1 VESGRGGVK
10 EAGLGCNWR
19 QAVGRDTFPTCA
31 ACVSAGTQTLI
42 PRSMATRP
50 PFFAQ
55 VNALFDRGA
64 ALLDLPTGLLAQI
77 KACNAVYHVS
87 FPLKR
92 DDGTIEVI
100 HGWRA
105 HHSSH
110 RSPVKGGIRLTENAS
125 EDEVTA
131 LAALMTYKCAL
142 MDLPYGGAKGA
153 IKVEKKEYSEAE
165 LERIIRRYTFELV
178 QRNCI
183 GPGVDVPGPDMG
195 VGTREIAWMADT
207 YLALSSSELN
217 GMAAVTGKPITQG
230 GVRGRVEATGRG
242 VFFGIREAVS
252 VAEDMKAL
260 NLAPGLDGKR
270 VVVQGF
276 GNVGYYAA
284 KFLSEAGARIVGVV
298 ERDGAVY
305 RTQGFDVE
313 HVAQHRAAGESI
325 LTLEADE
332 RLERERS
339 SAGLAWD
346 CDIVLPAAIESVIDG
361 HNAAQL
367 KAKIVA
373 EGANGPTTA
382 AGAAVLGQR
391 GILQL
396 PDLYLNAGGVTV
408 SYFEWLKNISHVRFG
423 RMERRFDGAARGRM
437 LRAMETLTGKTFA
450 DGVIAELAVGAGEED
465 IVNSGLEETM
475 VTAYHEMRASAK
487 SRNVDL
493 RAAAFASAIE
503 KVARAYRERGIFP

>member
-1 VESGRGGVK
+1 M
-10 EAGLGCNWR
+10 
-19 QAVGRDTFPTCA
+19 T
-31 ACVSAGTQTLI
+31 
-42 PRSMATRP
+42 TRP

-64 ALLDLPTGLLAQI
+64 ALLDLPAGLITQI
-77 KACNAVYHVS
+77 KSCNAVYHVS
-87 FPLKR
+87 FPLRR
-92 DDGTIEVI
+92 DDGTIQVI

-110 RSPVKGGIRLTENAS
+110 RAPVKGGIRLTKHAS

-153 IKVEKKEYSEAE
+153 IGIEKSDYSEAE
-165 LERIIRRYTFELV
+165 LERIIRRYTYELV

-242 VFFGIREAVS
+242 VFFGIREAVN

-260 NLAPGLDGKR
+260 KLSPGLAGKR
-270 VVVQGF
+270 VVVQGL
-276 GNVGYYAA
+276 GNVGYHAA
-284 KFLSEAGARIVGVV
+284 KFLTEAGAVIVGIV

-305 RTQGFDVE
+305 RAKGFDVDA
-313 HVAQHRAAGESI
+313 VSQRRAGGESI
-325 LTLEADE
+325 LTMDADVA
-332 RLERERS
+332 LKPDVAA
-339 SAGLAWD
+339 AGLEWD
-346 CDIVLPAAIESVIDG
+346 CDILLPAAVESVIHDG
-361 HNAAQL
+361 NAPTI

-382 AGAAVLGQR
+382 AAADLLTKRNV
-391 GILQL
+391 LQL
-396 PDLYLNAGGVTV
+396 PDMYLNAGGVTV

-437 LRAMETLTGKTFA
+437 LTAMEQLTGKAFPA
-450 DGVIAELAVGAGEED
+450 QVIADLSVGAGEED
-465 IVNSGLEETM
+465 LVNSGLEETM
-475 VTAYHEMRASAK
+475 VIAYHEMRESAK
-487 SRNVDL
+487 LNKADL
-493 RAAAFASAIE
+493 RAAAFASAIT
-503 KVARAYRERGIFP
+503 KVARAYQERGIFP

>member
-1 VESGRGGVK
+1 MT
-10 EAGLGCNWR
+10 N
-19 QAVGRDTFPTCA
+19 
-31 ACVSAGTQTLI
+31 
-42 PRSMATRP
+42 RP

-55 VNALFDRGA
+55 VNTHFDRGA
-64 ALLDLPTGLLAQI
+64 ALLDLPKGLLSQI
-77 KACNAVYHVS
+77 KSCNAVYHVS

-110 RSPVKGGIRLTENAS
+110 RSPVKGGIRLTKHAS

-142 MDLPYGGAKGA
+142 MNLPYGGAKGA
-153 IKVEKKEYSEAE
+153 IRIEKKDYSDAE

-195 VGTREIAWMADT
+195 VSTREIAWMADT
-207 YLALSSSELN
+207 YLALSGTELN

-242 VFFGIREAVS
+242 VFFGIREAVNI
-252 VAEDMKAL
+252 AEDMKAL
-260 NLAPGLDGKR
+260 QLTPGLDGKR
-270 VVVQGF
+270 VVVQGL
-276 GNVGYYAA
+276 GNVGYHAA
-284 KFLSEAGARIVGVV
+284 KFLREAGALIVGIV
-298 ERDGAVY
+298 ERDGAIY
-305 RTQGFDVE
+305 SAKGLDVDAVQE
-313 HVAQHRAAGESI
+313 RRAAGASI
-325 LTLEADE
+325 LSMDADTKLEPAE
-332 RLERERS
+332 AP
-339 SAGLAWD
+339 AGLGWA
-346 CDIVLPAAIESVIDG
+346 CDILIPAAIESVLHEG
-361 HNAAQL
+361 NAADV

-382 AGAAVLGQR
+382 AAAEILTER
-391 GILQL
+391 GVMQL
-396 PDLYLNAGGVTV
+396 PDMYLNAGGVTV

-423 RMERRFDGAARGRM
+423 RMERRFEGAARGRM
-437 LRAMETLTGKTFA
+437 LQAMEQLTGKSFDA
-450 DGVIAELAVGAGEED
+450 RVVSELAVGAGEED
-465 IVNSGLEETM
+465 IVISGLEETM
-475 VTAYHEMRASAK
+475 VTAYHEMREAARAK
-487 SRNVDL
+487 RADY

-503 KVARAYRERGIFP
+503 KVARAYDERGIFP